1 MVCRKALHSSVS
13 DPCLNDSLIKCKNY
27 CTEEG
32 KGLKYPSGSLCKLLY
47 LCEKVMRQNINF
59 LHVDKINEHLL
70 MQVLAQIDRL
80 NIFSGLTTH
89 ALETFMG
96 ADNDYLTMVR
106 LISKKYFKLRIKKIL
121 KDESIDRSAGNSI
134 DRLRI
139 FSGL

>member
-1 MVCRKALHSSVS
+1 
-13 DPCLNDSLIKCKNY
+13 
-27 CTEEG
+27 
-32 KGLKYPSGSLCKLLY
+32 
-47 LCEKVMRQNINF
+47 
-59 LHVDKINEHLL
+59 
-70 MQVLAQIDRL
+70 MQVLSQIDRL